1 METNKE
7 ISALFHL
14 IDDPDEE
21 VFDAVSQKIVDYGKP
36 IIPNLEHLWETTP
49 NEEVQVRIELL
60 IHRLHYRDLSEEFR
74 QWSVSGHHDLMLGS
88 LLVCKFLYPDINT
101 TSVLQEI
108 EKVRRNIWLELNNYL
123 TPLEQ
128 INIVTSILYSYYGLK
143 GSETNYQE
151 SNDFMIHKVLEAKR
165 GNQISNGILYLV
177 LCELL
182 DIPVKAINV
191 PKQFVLAYF
200 KPGYSD
206 ESLPNPINKVEFF
219 IDPTSGQ
226 VFTQQD
232 VENYF
237 KRISVPPTGTY
248 FKPQKNKK
256 VIQQLLEEFSKC
268 FTDEKNAFKKDEL
281 LALSNLLNEVS

>member
-7 ISALFHL
+7 LSALFHL

-36 IIPNLEHLWETTP
+36 VIPNLENLWETTP
-49 NEEVQVRIELL
+49 DHDVQLRIELL
-60 IHRLHYRDLSEEFR
+60 IHKLHYRDLSEEFR
-74 QWSVSGHHDLMLGS
+74 QWSIAGHHDLMHGA
-88 LLVCKFLYPDINT
+88 LLTSKFQYPDLST
-101 TSVLQEI
+101 TATMQEV

-143 GSETNYQE
+143 GNETNYQE
-151 SNDFMIHKVLEAKR
+151 PNDFMINKVLEAKR
-165 GNQISNGILYLV
+165 GNQISNGIFYLA

-182 DIPVKAINV
+182 DIPVKAINI

-206 ESLPNPINKVEFF
+206 ENLPNPINKIEFF
-219 IDPTSGQ
+219 IDSTSGQ
-226 VFTQQD
+226 VFTHQD

-237 KRISVPPTGTY
+237 KRIAVPPVGSY
-248 FKPQKNKK
+248 FKPLNNKK
-256 VIQQLLEEFSKC
+256 IVQQLLEEFSKC
-268 FTDEKNAFKKDEL
+268 FDTEKESYKKSEL
-281 LALSNLLNEVS
+281 IELSRLLD